1 MRNFLKK
8 ATDFASLNSTSNSVK
23 TQEQNQ
29 RIVKFMVLS
38 ASAALLAI
46 EPSIATATVPTLD
59 TSTVATGGANGI
71 SRAVNAI
78 VQTLTGT
85 LGQSIAVLA
94 VVIMGIMAMFGRL
107 AWDHAMKVILGIA
120 IVFGAATI
128 ITWITVGTAET

>member
-1 MRNFLKK
+1 MRDAFKQVLGFDSMS
-8 ATDFASLNSTSNSVK
+8 ATSTE
-23 TQEQNQ
+23 TQKRNK
-29 RIVKFMVLS
+29 RVVKFM
-38 ASAALLAI
+38 AMSAATAVLVL
-46 EPSIATATVPTLD
+46 EPSLALAVPDLD
-59 TSTVATGGANGI
+59 TNAVTTTGANGI

-94 VVIMGIMAMFGRL
+94 VIVMGFMAMFGRL

-128 ITWITVGTAET
+128 ITWITVGAGEG

>member
-1 MRNFLKK
+1 MRNIFKQVTGL
-8 ATDFASLNSTSNSVK
+8 APQNLIGNSARM
-23 TQEQNQ
+23 QEQNK

-38 ASAALLAI
+38 ASAALLVI

-59 TSTVATGGANGI
+59 TSGVATGGANGI

-128 ITWITVGTAET
+128 ITWITTGTAET